1 MSSAV
6 TEPSTGRRSSLLRT
20 AVRHPALVPVGAVVV
35 AVLVGAVVMLASG
48 IDPIRAYTAVIEGAL
63 ATDNLDY
70 TLSVFALICGMA
82 LVFAIPLRMGEYNLG
97 GNGQV
102 VLGGVT
108 AAAVGLYAPLP
119 GVLLV
124 AVAILA
130 GAAAAAMFAAVS
142 APLSERLRI
151 PVIIS
156 TLLLSP
162 IAVAFGS
169 YLVRFRMTDTGS
181 GVSQTPRLPDAAHL
195 GSLGDLRYANVGL
208 ILVLL
213 ALVAFWLVDSRTA
226 VGYELRTLGANRRF
240 GAYGGVHIGRLNL
253 GAMAAAGAVAGLV
266 GAIMVLS
273 PPYRFIDG
281 ALTAPGYTFAGV
293 AAALLAGGRPALLP
307 LTVAVFTILQVG
319 GSGMERDADV
329 PRQLSDVLQAVVIIV
344 LALRT
349 VVEARRARAG
359 RSG

>member
-1 MSSAV
+1 MSTVDAA
-6 TEPSTGRRSSLLRT
+6 PKPPLFRT
-20 AVRHPALVPVGAVVV
+20 AVRHPAVIPVGAVVV
-35 AVLVGAVVMLASG
+35 AVLIGAVIMVASG
-48 IDPIRAYTAVIEGAL
+48 IDPVRAYTGVVEGAL

-70 TLSVFALICGMA
+70 TLSVFGLILGMA
-82 LVFAIPLRMGEYNLG
+82 IVFAIPLRMGEYNLG
-97 GNGQV
+97 GNGQL
-102 VLGGVT
+102 VLGGIA

-124 AVAILA
+124 IAAVLA
-130 GAAAAAMFAAVS
+130 GAVAAGLFAAIS
-142 APLSERLRI
+142 APLSERLGI

-195 GSLGDLRYANVGL
+195 GSLGDLRYTNVGL
-208 ILVLL
+208 VLILLI
-213 ALVAFWLVDSRTA
+213 LVAFWLVDSRTA
-226 VGYELRTLGANRRF
+226 VGFELRTLGANRRF

-253 GAMAAAGAVAGLV
+253 GAMAAAGAVAGVV
-266 GAIMVLS
+266 GAVVVLS

-293 AAALLAGGRPALLP
+293 AAALLAGGRPLLLP
-307 LTVAVFTILQVG
+307 IAVAVFTILQVG
-319 GSGMERDADV
+319 GAGMERDADV

-359 RSG
+359 RTAG